1 MANSIHKSLGK
12 INYKIENMI
21 IDYTNADLYTFSK
34 NNGVTFVEEQR
45 AFIVNG
51 NNNFKK
57 KYAVT
62 LFPKQTCQCPA
73 TGTCYHILAARLEMG
88 DTISDSKKV
97 VNLKQLS
104 KNNLKR
110 NDKKSGRKMIM
121 IRKLYPRPI
130 LPLF

>member
-51 NNNFKK
+51 NNNKK
-57 KYAVT
+57 KKIRCHFVSET
-62 LFPKQTCQCPA
+62 NMPIS
-73 TGTCYHILAARLEMG
+73 CYW
-88 DTISDSKKV
+88 
-97 VNLKQLS
+97 NLLS
-104 KNNLKR
+104 YSSCTFK
-110 NDKKSGRKMIM
+110 DGG
-121 IRKLYPRPI
+121 YD
-130 LPLF
+130 F

>member
-51 NNNFKK
+51 NNNK

-73 TGTCYHILAARLEMG
+73 ILELA
-88 DTISDSKKV
+88 I
-97 VNLKQLS
+97 
-104 KNNLKR
+104 
-110 NDKKSGRKMIM
+110 I
-121 IRKLYPRPI
+121 
-130 LPLF
+130 F